1 MGCEIYWEPKGIFRR
16 YFGHVTGP
24 EMTEPVIAMQADPRF
39 DGVRYVI
46 LDLLD
51 VETFSVTQADLKL
64 IGALDTAAVHSNPR
78 LWAGHRGNESGDRRH
93 GRPVRGCR
101 GWRFPDGGLL
111 DGGRSP
117 KLGQHTGCPL
127 AGHDHLSGHA
137 RRP

>member
-51 VETFSVTQADLKL
+51 VETFSVTQADLEL

-78 LWAGHRGNESGDRRH
+78 LRLAIVATNPEIVGMVAQYEDVADGAFPTAVFSTVAEARDWANIPAVHW
-93 GRPVRGCR
+93 PA
-101 GWRFPDGGLL
+101 
-111 DGGRSP
+111 
-117 KLGQHTGCPL
+117 TII
-127 AGHDHLSGHA
+127 
-137 RRP
+137 